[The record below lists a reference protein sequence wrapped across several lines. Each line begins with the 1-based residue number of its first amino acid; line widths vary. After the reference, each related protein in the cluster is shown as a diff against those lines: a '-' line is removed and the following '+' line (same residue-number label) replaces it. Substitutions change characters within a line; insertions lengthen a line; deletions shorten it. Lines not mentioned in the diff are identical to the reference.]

1 MRSDSRS
8 KVGVMGRPV
17 KPLISRSSTIAA
29 SIEIIDT
36 EGMDAF
42 SLPRVAKHLNVSTSS
57 LYHHF
62 ADRRELMTEVAKE
75 IMTEAIVP
83 DLPSGTHW
91 VEWFVDLSLN
101 YRDAILCHPNAALVL
116 VQFLPRD
123 ILTNTYER
131 CARILD
137 DAGVPAPLHVVILDG
152 LEKLSLATTLTE
164 LMRDPVGSSEIFPNV
179 DPRRH
184 PTLTR
189 ALADNRWSSREL
201 FVVTIRGFLAG
212 VMSGTTTTM
221 TDASLRD
228 FIGS

>member
-1 MRSDSRS
+1 
-8 KVGVMGRPV
+8 MGRPP

-42 SLPRVAKHLNVSTSS
+42 SLPRVAKQLNVKTSS

-75 IMTEAIVP
+75 IMTEATVP
-83 DLPSGTHW
+83 EYSPGTHW
-91 VEWFVDLSLN
+91 VEWFVDLGLN
-101 YRDAILCHPNAALVL
+101 YRDAILRHPNAALVL

-123 ILTNTYER
+123 VLTSTYEK

-137 DAGVPAPLHVVILDG
+137 DGGVPAPLHVVILDG
-152 LEKLSLATTLTE
+152 LEKIALATTLTD
-164 LMRDPVGSSEIFPNV
+164 LMRDPVGSREVFPNV
-179 DPRRH
+179 DARRH
-184 PTLTR
+184 STLTR
-189 ALADNRWSSREL
+189 ALAANRWSSREL

-212 VMSGTTTTM
+212 VMGLATTPVS
-221 TDASLRD
+221 DESVRD

>member
-1 MRSDSRS
+1 MA
-8 KVGVMGRPV
+8 RPAR
-17 KPLISRSSTIAA
+17 PLISRGSTIAA

-75 IMTEAIVP
+75 IMLEAVVP
-83 DLPSGTHW
+83 DHVPGKDW

-101 YRDAILCHPNAALVL
+101 YRDAILRHPNAALVL

-123 ILTNTYER
+123 ILTSTYEK

-137 DAGVPAPLHVVILDG
+137 DSGVPASLHVVILDG
-152 LEKLSLATTLTE
+152 LEKLSLATTLTD
-164 LMRDPVGSSEIFPNV
+164 LMRHPFENREIFPNV
-179 DPRRH
+179 DARRH

-189 ALADNRWSSREL
+189 ALATNRWSSREL
-201 FVVTIRGFLAG
+201 FVVTIRSFLAG
-212 VMSGTTTTM
+212 VVSREPASVSDVSG
-221 TDASLRD
+221 RNVV
-228 FIGS
+228 GS

>member
-1 MRSDSRS
+1 M
-8 KVGVMGRPV
+8 MGRPA

-42 SLPRVAKHLNVSTSS
+42 SLPRVAKQLNVKTSS

-75 IMTEAIVP
+75 LMTGTAVP
-83 DLPSGTHW
+83 EYSRGMDW
-91 VEWFVDLSLN
+91 VEWFVELSLN
-101 YRDAILCHPNAALVL
+101 YRDAILRHPNAALVL
-116 VQFLPRD
+116 LQFLPRD
-123 ILTNTYER
+123 LLTSTYEK

-137 DAGVPAPLHVVILDG
+137 EGGVPASLHVVILDG
-152 LEKLSLATTLTE
+152 LEKLSLATTLTD
-164 LMRDPVGSSEIFPNV
+164 LSRNPVGSKEIFPNV
-179 DPRRH
+179 DARRH
-184 PTLTR
+184 PMLTR
-189 ALADNRWSSREL
+189 ALAANTWSSREI

-212 VMSGTTTTM
+212 VMDPAIPPMSEKK
-221 TDASLRD
+221 LRD